1 MYIFWFQPQP
11 VEQAV
16 VVGHG
21 VVAVLH
27 QLLQLA
33 VLKPPQLLCRERSG
47 VLHLFQAGSHTATIY
62 HIPQGEEEVAVDDII
77 GSHRLR

>member
-1 MYIFWFQPQP
+1 MYIFRFQFQT

-21 VVAVLH
+21 VVAVSH
-27 QLLQLA
+27 QPLQLA
-33 VLKPPQLLCRERSG
+33 VLQAPQLLCRERSC
-47 VLHLFQAGSHTATIY
+47 VLHLLQAGSHTATIY